1 MAVDALALAEIG
13 LRVADLALWLDGRA
27 SGVPLMAPPSYLRF
41 LDAGPPGDRLIL
53 QVVDSSPPPTDGW
66 RSLYDDAETWQLWR
80 DAEGRHVFV
89 SPRHAPPARQVT
101 VDTAFRSGHVVG
113 AFSASLGRAQAVYPL
128 DSIDIVLF
136 ANWLAETGGLIVHA
150 AGIDDGGAGYAFVG
164 PSGSGKSTLIG
175 QAAPD
180 PLVSA
185 LGEDQVIL
193 RQRGDRFVVYGTPW
207 HTIPERCAPGGVP
220 LQKLFFLER
229 GAPYGAE
236 PLPRRVAIER
246 LMQDSFIPL
255 YNRGGVDRILDSL
268 ACLAEQVPF
277 YRLSYRIGS
286 DVLGLVREA

>member
-66 RSLYDDAETWQLWR
+66 RSLYDDAETWHLWR

-136 ANWLAETGGLIVHA
+136 ANWLAETGGAITLFLATGLGIPVSTTHTITGAIVGVGA
-150 AGIDDGGAGYAFVG
+150 AKKV
-164 PSGSGKSTLIG
+164 SGVRWGVANSIVLAWIITIPC
-175 QAAPD
+175 AAAI
-180 PLVSA
+180 SA
-185 LGEDQVIL
+185 LCFFAT
-193 RQRGDRFVVYGTPW
+193 R
-207 HTIPERCAPGGVP
+207 
-220 LQKLFFLER
+220 LF
-229 GAPYGAE
+229 G
-236 PLPRRVAIER
+236 
-246 LMQDSFIPL
+246 
-255 YNRGGVDRILDSL
+255 
-268 ACLAEQVPF
+268 
-277 YRLSYRIGS
+277 
-286 DVLGLVREA
+286 